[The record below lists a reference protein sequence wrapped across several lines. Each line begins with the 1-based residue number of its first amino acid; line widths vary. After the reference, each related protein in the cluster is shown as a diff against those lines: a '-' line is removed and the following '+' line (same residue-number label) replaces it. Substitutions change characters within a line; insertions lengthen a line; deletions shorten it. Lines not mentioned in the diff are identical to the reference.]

1 MQLEISDREG
11 AILADVLTSFL
22 GDLRAE
28 IYKTDSR
35 TFKADLK
42 EREAVLNSLLER
54 LPGRTDR

>member
-1 MQLEISDREG
+1 MQIEISDQEG
-11 AILADVLTSFL
+11 AVLSEVLTSVL

-35 TFKADLK
+35 TFKANLK
-42 EREAVLNSLLER
+42 EREAVLHALLER